1 MKRTPRPGLEHELE
15 RVVTRELSVRGLRD
29 VPPVLATA
37 EMIRL
42 MEITAHLLLEPFYDD
57 GESSVGTRVDVR
69 HTAATPLGMRVWTRA
84 KLVTVDGNRYHF
96 EVASLDEKGE
106 IGRGT
111 HERTVIDVARFR
123 AGMEK
128 KLSEC

>member
-1 MKRTPRPGLEHELE
+1 MKKNPPPGLEHDLE
-15 RVVTRELSVRGLRD
+15 RVVTRELIARGLRD

-42 MEITAHLLLEPFYDD
+42 MEIAAHLLLEPFYGE
-57 GESSVGTRVDVR
+57 GESSVGTKVDVR
-69 HTAATPLGMRVWTRA
+69 HTAATPLGMRVRTQA
-84 KLVTVDGNRYHF
+84 KLVAVDGNRYHF
-96 EVASLDEKGE
+96 EVASYDEKGE

-123 AGMEK
+123 DGVEK
-128 KLSEC
+128 RLQ

>member
-1 MKRTPRPGLEHELE
+1 MKKNLRPGLEQHIE
-15 RVVTRELSVRGLRD
+15 RVVTRELSVRGLRE

-42 MEITAHLLLEPFYDD
+42 MEIAAHLLLEPFYDE
-57 GESSVGTRVDVR
+57 GESSVGTRVDVS
-69 HTAATPLGMRVWTRA
+69 HTAATPLGMRVRADA
-84 KLVTVDGNRYHF
+84 KLVGVDGNRYYF
-96 EVASLDEKGE
+96 EVTSFDEKGE

-111 HERTVIDVARFR
+111 HERTVINVARFR

-128 KLSEC
+128 KLQ

>member
-1 MKRTPRPGLEHELE
+1 MKRNLRPGLEHDLE
-15 RVVTRELSVRGLRD
+15 RVVTRELSVQGLRG

-42 MEITAHLLLEPFYDD
+42 MEIASHLLLEPFYDE

-69 HTAATPLGMRVWTRA
+69 HTAATPLGMRVRTHA
-84 KLVTVDGNRYHF
+84 KLVAVDGNRYHF
-96 EVASLDEKGE
+96 EVASFDEKGE

-123 AGMEK
+123 AGMDK
-128 KLSEC
+128 KLQ